1 MIKKLIS
8 HAALYALAPRIASFA
23 NILVLPFTTEKLTEV
38 DYGIYATIGIYVG
51 LLGAWRD
58 LGLNVISANSYFKH
72 PKYFRLIWGNIL
84 GFNLLWGIIYAA
96 ILVFLVM
103 LIIPVEAQ
111 DRLQVIVLLLVI
123 PIILFQPFSQMANMF
138 FQFEKKPKMIA
149 IPTVISGFS
158 SVLITFYTIYHLELG
173 YIGWYI
179 AAFVAQFLNLIF
191 HVFFFYIKEKVIPI
205 FKFSFH
211 TFRYYLSVSLP
222 IIPHTYAGFLLHS
235 SDRLV
240 MDILGVSTSSIGQY
254 GFAYTFGNYAQQ
266 ISQGVNK
273 ASVPF
278 YMEFLKDRTRRS
290 LLRYRS
296 MTFRILSF
304 SLGISFV
311 ACIWLKEI
319 FGFLIS
325 NPDLSVLYPLS
336 ILIVMSYNFNP
347 MYQSVVLVFQFNE
360 RTSQLWKFSFVAG
373 VINVILNLIFIPM
386 YGIYSAAFTTLI
398 ALLFLG
404 FAGISFKSFKEHQP
418 FSYYPFYWIFSILL
432 LLAGAYFLRDID
444 VGYKIVLSVVIIS
457 SLAYLEITK
466 HFSTELLS
474 MPDPEV

>member
-1 MIKKLIS
+1 MIRKLIGHS
-8 HAALYALAPRIASFA
+8 ALYALAPRIASFA
-23 NILVLPFTTEKLTEV
+23 NILVLPFTTSKLTEL

-58 LGLNVISANSYFKH
+58 LGLNVISANSYYKH
-72 PKYFRLIWGNIL
+72 PKYFKLIWGNIL
-84 GFNLLWGIIYAA
+84 AFNLLWGVIYAL

-103 LIIPVEAQ
+103 LIIPVEAK
-111 DRLQVIVLLLVI
+111 DNLQIIVVLLVI
-123 PIILFQPFSQMANMF
+123 PIILFQPFSQMATMF
-138 FQFEKKPKMIA
+138 FQFQKKPKMIA

-173 YIGWYI
+173 YVGWYI
-179 AAFVAQFLNLIF
+179 AAFVAQFLGLLF
-191 HVFFFYIKEKVIPI
+191 HLFFFYIKEKVIPV
-205 FKFSFH
+205 FRFSVR
-211 TFRYYLSVSLP
+211 TFRHYLSVSLP

-266 ISQGVNK
+266 ISHGVNK

-278 YMEFLKDRTRRS
+278 YMDFLKEGTKKA

-296 MTFRILSF
+296 MTFRVLSF
-304 SLGISFV
+304 SIGASFLV
-311 ACIWLKEI
+311 CLWLREI
-319 FGFLIS
+319 FSVLIN

-373 VINVILNLIFIPM
+373 ALNVILNLIFIPI
-386 YGIYSAAFTTLI
+386 YGIYAAAFTTLI
-398 ALLFLG
+398 SLLFMG
-404 FAGISFKSFKEHQP
+404 FAGISFKSFKENQP
-418 FSYYPFYWIFSILL
+418 YNYYPLYWIVAIISF
-432 LLAGAYFLRDID
+432 LAGAFFLRDIE
-444 VGYKIVLSVVIIS
+444 VAPKVIISVVVIII
-457 SLAYLEITK
+457 LATLEMRKSFDITMGQK
-466 HFSTELLS
+466 K
-474 MPDPEV
+474 